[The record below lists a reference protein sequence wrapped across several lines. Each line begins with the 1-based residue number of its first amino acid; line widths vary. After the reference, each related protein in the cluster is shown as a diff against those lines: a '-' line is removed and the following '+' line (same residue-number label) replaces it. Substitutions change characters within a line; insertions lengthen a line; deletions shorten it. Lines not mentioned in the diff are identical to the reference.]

1 MQSFFIFVIATGVC
15 DTAPIPFRIYA
26 RIIVPLLSLSSLFS
40 FCSAPRNATPFE
52 NSRNRRLSS
61 LFTAIRETQL
71 LSIRFRSWH
80 AGLLVPFT
88 SLSFDLHPAPPLS
101 PGLAVCLSETFFVSY
116 KTSRTPTPVF
126 EALPRERLRDSYKIV
141 ENNLVKVNFRKRG
154 KW

>member
-88 SLSFDLHPAPPLS
+88 SLSFDLHPAPSLPR
-101 PGLAVCLSETFFVSY
+101 ARCLFV
-116 KTSRTPTPVF
+116 RDVFRLVRRLVARRVF

>member
-71 LSIRFRSWH
+71 LSIRFRS
-80 AGLLVPFT
+80 
-88 SLSFDLHPAPPLS
+88 
-101 PGLAVCLSETFFVSY
+101 
-116 KTSRTPTPVF
+116 
-126 EALPRERLRDSYKIV
+126 
-141 ENNLVKVNFRKRG
+141 
-154 KW
+154 